1 MKILMLS
8 WEYPPHM
15 VGGLGQHVYDISRY
29 LFLQGAEVHIITPRV
44 KDYPDHETLAGVN
57 IHRVGNPS
65 SQASVDDFKE
75 WTFTFNSEAI
85 RAAVHLNSQVGGF
98 DLLHAHDWMVAYAGR
113 SMSKIFNI
121 PLITTIHAT
130 EYGRNLGLHNRTQ
143 REINEIEK
151 NLALE
156 ANQIICCSQYMQDEI
171 CSLFGVHRDVVKI
184 IPNGVEPEQFM
195 ELPDHPQVNF
205 DPQEKA
211 LVFLGRL
218 VPEKGV
224 WQLLNCFPRVL
235 ESVPEARL
243 YIGGRGPQ
251 RNTLEQRVQKL
262 GITEQVVFTGFIRDK
277 ERNYVYNQAKAA
289 VFPSLYEP
297 FGIVALEAMATKTPV
312 IVSEVGG
319 LSEIVSNRET
329 GLKFPPGHES
339 KLAEA
344 IIEILSDAEFAEQL
358 ADNAWQMVESVYN
371 WENIAHT
378 TIDIYKEVIA
388 RANVK
393 RTGQSD
399 VG

>member
-1 MKILMLS
+1 MKVLMLS

-29 LFLQGAEVHIITPRV
+29 LVLQGAEVHIITPRV
-44 KDYPDHETLAGVN
+44 KKHPDHETLAGVHL
-57 IHRVGNPS
+57 HRVGYPNS
-65 SQASVDDFKE
+65 EASIDDFKE
-75 WTFTFNSEAI
+75 WTFLFNSEAI
-85 RAAVHLNSQVGGF
+85 REAVQLNSQVGGF

-171 CSLFGVHRDVVKI
+171 CSLFGVHRDAVKI
-184 IPNGVEPEQFM
+184 IPNGVEMEQFM
-195 ELPDHPQVNF
+195 DLPDTPQVSF
-205 DPQEKA
+205 DPQEKP

-224 WQLLNCFPRVL
+224 WQLLNCFTRVL
-235 ESVPEARL
+235 ESVPEAKL

-251 RNTLEQRVQKL
+251 KNTLELRAQKL
-262 GITEQVVFTGFIRDK
+262 GVSERVVFTGFIRDK
-277 ERNYVYNQAKAA
+277 ERNYVYHRAKAA

-319 LSEIVSNRET
+319 LSEIVSHRET
-329 GLKFPPGHES
+329 GLKVPPGHES

-344 IIEILSDAEFAEQL
+344 IVEILSNDEFAAKL
-358 ADNAWQMVESVYN
+358 ADNALKMVDTVYN
-371 WENIAHT
+371 WNNIAHT
-378 TIDIYKEVIA
+378 TVDVYNDVIA
-388 RANVK
+388 RTNVK
-393 RTGQSD
+393 RTGQSS

>member
-1 MKILMLS
+1 MKVLMLS

-29 LFLQGAEVHIITPRV
+29 LVRQGVEPHIITPRV
-44 KDYPDHETLAGVN
+44 ENQPDHETLDGVF
-57 IHRVGNPS
+57 IHRVGNPIS
-65 SQASVDDFKE
+65 EASPDDFKG

-85 RAAVHLNSQVGGF
+85 REAVRLNSQTGGF
-98 DLLHAHDWMVAYAGR
+98 DIIHAHDWMVAYAGR
-113 SMSKIFNI
+113 SVSKIFSV

-156 ANQIICCSQYMQDEI
+156 ADQIICCSQYMQGEI
-171 CSLFGVHRDVVKI
+171 CSLFGVRREAIKI
-184 IPNGVEPEQFM
+184 IPNGVEPEQFV
-195 ELPDHPQVNF
+195 ELPENPQIEF
-205 DPQEKA
+205 DPREKA

-224 WQLLNCFPRVL
+224 WQLLHCFPRVL
-235 ESVPEARL
+235 ESVPEAKL
-243 YIGGRGPQ
+243 YIVGRGPQ
-251 RNTLEQRVQKL
+251 KKILEQRAQKL
-262 GITEQVVFTGFIRDK
+262 GIEKKVVFTGFIRDK
-277 ERNYVYNQAKAA
+277 ERNYVYRQARAA

-297 FGIVALEAMATKTPV
+297 FGIVALEAMATRTPA

-319 LSEIVSNRET
+319 LSEIVVHRQT
-329 GLKFPPGHES
+329 GLKVPPGHES

-344 IIEILSDAEFAEQL
+344 IIEIMSDDELARQL
-358 ADNAWQMVESVYN
+358 TDNAARMIESVYN
-371 WENIAHT
+371 WNHIAGS
-378 TIDIYKEVIA
+378 TIDVYNEVTA
-388 RANVK
+388 RIKAK
-393 RTGQSD
+393 KTGRSS

>member
-1 MKILMLS
+1 MKVLMLS

-29 LFLQGAEVHIITPRV
+29 LVMQDVEVHIITPRV
-44 KDYPDHETLAGVN
+44 KDYPDYETLAGVQ
-57 IHRVGNPS
+57 IHRVGYPTCE
-65 SQASVDDFKE
+65 ASPDDFKG

-85 RAAVHLNSQVGGF
+85 REAVHLNARIGGF
-98 DLLHAHDWMVAYAGR
+98 DLVHAHDWMVAYAGR
-113 SMSKIFNI
+113 SVSKIFSI
-121 PLITTIHAT
+121 PLVTTIHAT

-171 CSLFGVHRDVVKI
+171 SSLFGVHRTSIKI
-184 IPNGVEPEQFM
+184 IPNGVEPEQFI
-195 ELPDHPQVNF
+195 ELPEDPQVKF
-205 DPQEKA
+205 DPREKA

-224 WQLLNCFPRVL
+224 WQLLHCFQRVL
-235 ESVPEARL
+235 ESIPEARL
-243 YIGGRGPQ
+243 YIVGRGPQ
-251 RNTLEQRVQKL
+251 KRVLEQRAQKL
-262 GITEQVVFTGFIRDK
+262 GISERVVFTGFLREK
-277 ERNYVYNQAKAA
+277 ERNYVYNQAKVA

-297 FGIVALEAMATKTPV
+297 FGIVALEAMTTNTPV

-319 LSEIVSNRET
+319 LSEIVVHRQT
-329 GLKFPPGHES
+329 GLKVPPGHES

-344 IIEILSDAEFAEQL
+344 IIEILSDKQFAEQL
-358 ADNAWQMVESVYN
+358 AANAAELVESVYN
-371 WENIAHT
+371 WQTIARS
-378 TIDIYKEVIA
+378 TIDIYKEVIK
-388 RANVK
+388 RSKVN
-393 RTGQSD
+393 RTGQGH

>member
-1 MKILMLS
+1 MKVLMLS

-29 LFLQGAEVHIITPRV
+29 LVMQDVEVHIITPRV
-44 KDYPDHETLAGVN
+44 KDYPDNETLSGVY
-57 IHRVGNPS
+57 IHRVGYPTCE
-65 SQASVDDFKE
+65 ASADDFKG

-85 RAAVHLNSQVGGF
+85 REAVRLNSQIGGF
-98 DLLHAHDWMVAYAGR
+98 DLVHAHDWMVAYAGR
-113 SMSKIFNI
+113 SVSKIFSI
-121 PLITTIHAT
+121 PLVTTIHAT

-171 CSLFGVHRDVVKI
+171 CSLFGVHRSGVKI

-195 ELPDHPQVNF
+195 ELPEDPQVKF
-205 DPQEKA
+205 DPREKA
-211 LVFLGRL
+211 LVFMGRL

-224 WQLLNCFPRVL
+224 WQLLNCFQRVL
-235 ESVPEARL
+235 ENIPEARL

-251 RNTLEQRVQKL
+251 KRILEQRAQKL
-262 GITEQVVFTGFIRDK
+262 GISERVVFAGFLRDK
-277 ERNYVYNQAKAA
+277 ERNYVYNQAKVA

-297 FGIVALEAMATKTPV
+297 FGIVALEAMTTNTPV

-319 LSEIVSNRET
+319 LSEIVVHRKT
-329 GLKFPPGHES
+329 GLKVPPGHES

-344 IIEILSDAEFAEQL
+344 IIEILSDDKFARQI
-358 ADNAWQMVESVYN
+358 AANAVELVKSVYN
-371 WENIAHT
+371 WKIIAHS
-378 TIDIYKEVIA
+378 TIDIYEEIINRSKV
-388 RANVK
+388 N

-399 VG
+399 AG